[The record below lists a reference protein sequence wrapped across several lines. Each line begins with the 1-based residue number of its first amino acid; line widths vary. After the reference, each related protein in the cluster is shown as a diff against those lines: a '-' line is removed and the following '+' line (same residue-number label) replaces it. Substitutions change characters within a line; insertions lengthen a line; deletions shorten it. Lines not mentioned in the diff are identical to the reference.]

1 MQMTV
6 FARGDLYSLPG
17 FHDPVSSLTHLLAA
31 PVFLVLSFFL
41 LRRGRGNA
49 ARLIFLGIFA
59 FASVF
64 LLSMSGVY
72 HMMESGGT
80 ARAVM
85 GRLDHSAIFV
95 LIAGTF
101 TPVHGILFRG
111 WARWGPLLLI
121 WTCAIT
127 GITLKSIFL
136 DDLDEGLGLS
146 FFLGLGWIGI
156 LSAAVL
162 WQRYGFRFVRL
173 LLLGAALY
181 TVGSVLE
188 YFNWPVLI
196 PGVVGPHEL
205 FHVAVLAALGCHW
218 AWVFQFASGEVRP
231 PGRSTGVGFSPSVAD
246 GSGRIS

>member
-1 MQMTV
+1 MRMTV

-17 FHDPVSSLTHLLAA
+17 FHDPVSALTHLLAA
-31 PVFLVLSFFL
+31 PVFLVLSYFL
-41 LRRGRGNA
+41 LRRGRGNT

-72 HMMESGGT
+72 HMMESGGN
-80 ARAVM
+80 ARLVM
-85 GRLDHSAIFV
+85 ERLDHSAIFV

-127 GITLKSIFL
+127 GITLKTIFF
-136 DDLDEGLGLS
+136 DNLDEGLGLS

-162 WQRYGFRFVRL
+162 WQHYGFHFVRL

-196 PGVVGPHEL
+196 PGVIGPHEM
-205 FHVAVLAALGCHW
+205 FHLAVLAALSCHW
-218 AWVFQFASGEVRP
+218 AWVFGFASGEVPERVY
-231 PGRSTGVGFSPSVAD
+231 RSSL
-246 GSGRIS
+246 

>member
-1 MQMTV
+1 MLV

-17 FHDPVSSLTHLLAA
+17 FHDPVSALTHLLAA

-41 LRRGRGNA
+41 IRRGRGNT
-49 ARLIFLGIFA
+49 ARLVFLGIFA

-64 LLSMSGVY
+64 LLAMSGVY
-72 HMMESGGT
+72 HMMERGGT

-85 GRLDHSAIFV
+85 ERLDHSAIFV
-95 LIAGTF
+95 LIVGTF

-121 WTCAIT
+121 WTCTIT
-127 GITLKSIFL
+127 GITLKTIFF
-136 DDLDEGLGLS
+136 DGLDEGLGLS

-162 WQRYGFRFVRL
+162 WQRYGFAFVRL
-173 LLLGAALY
+173 LLLGAVLY
-181 TVGSVLE
+181 TVGAVLE
-188 YFNWPVLI
+188 YFGWPMLI

-205 FHVAVLAALGCHW
+205 FHLAVLAALACHW
-218 AWVFQFASGEVRP
+218 KFVFQFASGEVREMQCV
-231 PGRSTGVGFSPSVAD
+231 RSWAQTIDRKKTTG
-246 GSGRIS
+246 

>member
-1 MQMTV
+1 MFFTTHHSPLTTHRYIL
-6 FARGDLYSLPG
+6 ARYDLYSLPG
-17 FHDPVSSLTHLLAA
+17 FHDPVSALTHLMAA
-31 PVFLVLSFFL
+31 PVFLVASYCL

-49 ARLIFLGIFA
+49 ARLFFLGVFA
-59 FASVF
+59 FATVF
-64 LLSMSGVY
+64 LLCMSGVY

-80 ARAVM
+80 ARMVM
-85 GRLDHSAIFV
+85 ERLDHSAIFV

-101 TPVHGILFRG
+101 TPAHGIIFRG

-127 GITLKSIFL
+127 GITLKTIFF
-136 DDLDEGLGLS
+136 DDLDEALGLS

-162 WQRYGFRFVRL
+162 WQRYGFKFVRL
-173 LLLGAALY
+173 LLLGAMFY

-188 YFNWPVLI
+188 YFSWPDLI

-205 FHVAVLAALGCHW
+205 FHLAVLVALACHW
-218 AWVFQFASGEVRP
+218 KWVFQFASGELP
-231 PGRSTGVGFSPSVAD
+231 PSRV
-246 GSGRIS
+246 